1 MPFRHIVSQEAHLPP
16 EEAKEQKPLLDKGL
30 VSILTGAG
38 KGKTT
43 SAIGTVIRAVG
54 HGLRAY
60 VVFFAKGEKFEHG
73 EFNVLAN
80 LSNVTMANFGR
91 RGWIAKGQ
99 TTPEQREQAHQA
111 IEAAH
116 QAMLS
121 GEYDLVVLDEINIA
135 ISAKL
140 IEVDEIVRLIEE
152 KPPNVELILT
162 GRDADPRLVKMAD
175 LVSEILMIKHP
186 FTEGV
191 KARKGIDY

>member
-1 MPFRHIVSQEAHLPP
+1 LTPK
-16 EEAKEQKPLLDKGL
+16 EAKEQRPQLDKGL

-43 SAIGTVIRAVG
+43 AAIGTVIRAVG

-60 VVFFAKGEKFEHG
+60 VVFFAKGDKFEHG
-73 EFNVLAN
+73 EFKVLAD
-80 LSNVTMANFGR
+80 LPNVTMASFGQ
-91 RGWIAKGQ
+91 RGWIAKGR
-99 TTPEQREQAHQA
+99 TTPEQKEQARQA
-111 IEAAH
+111 LAAARS
-116 QAMLS
+116 AMLS

-135 ISAKL
+135 ISSEL
-140 IEVDEIVRLIEE
+140 IDLNEMIGFIEQ

-191 KARKGIDY
+191 KARKGIEY

>member
-1 MPFRHIVSQEAHLPP
+1 MVSQEAHLTP

-73 EFNVLAN
+73 EFNVLVN
-80 LSNVTMANFGR
+80 LPNVTMANFGR

-186 FTEGV
+186 FTKGV

>member
-1 MPFRHIVSQEAHLPP
+1 MTP
-16 EEAKEQKPLLDKGL
+16 EEAKEQIPLLDKGL

-80 LSNVTMANFGR
+80 LPNVTMANFGR

>member
-1 MPFRHIVSQEAHLPP
+1 LTPNK
-16 EEAKEQKPLLDKGL
+16 AKEQKPLLERGL
-30 VSILTGAG
+30 VSILTGSG

-60 VVFFAKGEKFEHG
+60 VVFFAKGDKFEHG
-73 EFNVLAN
+73 EFKVLAD
-80 LSNVTMANFGR
+80 LPNVTMASFGQ
-91 RGWIAKGQ
+91 RGWIAKGR
-99 TTPEQREQAHQA
+99 TTSEHREQAHQA
-111 IEAAH
+111 LAAAH
-116 QAMLS
+116 SAMLS

-135 ISAKL
+135 ISAEL
-140 IEVDEIVRLIEE
+140 IDLSEMIGFIEQ
-152 KPPNVELILT
+152 KPPNIELILT

-191 KARKGIDY
+191 KARKGIEY

>member
-1 MPFRHIVSQEAHLPP
+1 MTPNK
-16 EEAKEQKPLLDKGL
+16 AKEHIPQLKKGL

-54 HGLRAY
+54 HGLSAY

-73 EFNVLAN
+73 EFNVLAG
-80 LSNVTMANFGR
+80 LPNVTMANFGQ
-91 RGWIAKGQ
+91 RGWIVKGQ

-111 IEAAH
+111 IEAAR

-121 GEYDLVVLDEINIA
+121 GQYDLVVLDEINIA
-135 ISAKL
+135 ISSKL
-140 IEVDEIVRLIEE
+140 IEVDEIIRLIEE
-152 KPPNVELILT
+152 KPSHVELILT

-186 FTEGV
+186 FTEGI

>member
-1 MPFRHIVSQEAHLPP
+1 MTPNK
-16 EEAKEQKPLLDKGL
+16 AKEQKPRLEKGL

-43 SAIGTVIRAVG
+43 SAIGSVVRAVG

-60 VVFFAKGEKFEHG
+60 VVFFAKGNKYEHG
-73 EFNVLAN
+73 EFKVLAG
-80 LSNVTMANFGR
+80 LPNVTMANFGQ
-91 RGWIAKGQ
+91 RGWIAKGR

-135 ISAKL
+135 ISSKL
-140 IEVDEIVRLIEE
+140 IEVDEIVRLIEQ

-162 GRDADPRLVKMAD
+162 GRDANPRLVKMAD

-191 KARKGIDY
+191 KARKGIEY